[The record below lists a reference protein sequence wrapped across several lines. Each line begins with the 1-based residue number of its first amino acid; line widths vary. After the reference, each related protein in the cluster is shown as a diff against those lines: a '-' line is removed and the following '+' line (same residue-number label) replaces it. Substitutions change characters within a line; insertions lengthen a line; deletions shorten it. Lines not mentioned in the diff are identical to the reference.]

1 MRSKESGNWTL
12 GTCSAN
18 QASTPPRSIP
28 SGASAVPSAMPVASS
43 PIAAQAYSRRRL
55 RLSPSLANRLT
66 IGFAI
71 AFAVLTGLA
80 VVGVARF
87 LQQRQD
93 FENATARSYQREIVA
108 RDRLAQRRHPAAARA
123 TVISQQQQRQA

>member
-1 MRSKESGNWTL
+1 MRSKASGNRAV
-12 GTCSAN
+12 GTCRVN
-18 QASTPPRSIP
+18 QPSTPPRSMP
-28 SGASAVPSAMPVASS
+28 SGASAVPSAVPVASS
-43 PIAAQAYSRRRL
+43 SIEGQAYSRRRL

-93 FENATARSYQREIVA
+93 YEDATARSYQIEITA
-108 RDRLAQRRHPAAARA
+108 RNRLAAGAPHPHAARA
-123 TVISQQQQRQA
+123 TIL